1 MRSTQIPLRSRRGTF
16 LLLSGVVLGIL
27 GLGMALPFV
36 VADPTQTS
44 FALPGGP
51 SASPTDG
58 PTPNALPTGTATQ
71 TAGPRP
77 GATLP
82 GPGGFNPGTPGS
94 PGVVLT
100 ATDRGVTASSIK
112 VGVLVPDV
120 AGLSTIN
127 LSVQAGDPA
136 EQYRVFFNRINAVGG
151 ILGRK
156 IVPVY
161 RTYDLLDE
169 SDRNQACIY
178 MTQDQKVFTVFDG
191 GVFLGPPMLCIAQQ
205 NHTPLMRQASVP
217 DEYAA
222 AAKGY
227 LITTSPGLQRFDRS
241 FAWELHQSGA
251 LAGKRI
257 GVFGDTYSDSKPGID
272 AFVETLKGLG
282 YTILHRTQLAI
293 NSGTQQSQIP
303 VAVAEMKR
311 KKINVVL
318 IVTGT
323 TQATTFVTNAQGQ
336 GFFPRYYV
344 SDHQFAAYDAY
355 TSNMPESFDGTIG
368 FTTLRTGEARAGLKA
383 PGFDAACL
391 SYYNQATGKNIQ
403 RGTTETQLIL
413 SHCSNVELFK
423 AAALRAGANL
433 TRDRLSLGFQS
444 LGQVVIANAG
454 SGSFAPGKL
463 GAVDQLRTVRWEF
476 DCKCYLHVTG
486 FRNLHY

>member
-1 MRSTQIPLRSRRGTF
+1 MRSTPIALRSRRGTF

-27 GLGMALPFV
+27 GVGMALPFV
-36 VADPTQTS
+36 VADPTRT
-44 FALPGGP
+44 AVGLPGGP
-51 SASPTDG
+51 STSPTG
-58 PTPNALPTGTATQ
+58 VPTGGGLPTGGPTE
-71 TAGPRP
+71 AGGPAP
-77 GATLP
+77 GSTLP
-82 GPGGFNPGTPGS
+82 GPGGLSPGAPGS

-136 EQYRVFFNRINAVGG
+136 EQYRVFFNRINAAGG
-151 ILGRK
+151 IHGRK

-178 MTQDQKVFTVFDG
+178 MTQDQKVFAVFDG

-205 NHTPLMRQASVP
+205 NRTPFMRQASVP
-217 DEYAA
+217 DEYTA

-241 FAWELHQSGA
+241 FAWELHQTGA

-257 GVFGDTYSDSKPGID
+257 GIFGDSYSDSKPGID
-272 AFVETLKGLG
+272 AFVAQLKALG
-282 YTILHRTQLAI
+282 YTIIHRTELAI
-293 NSGTQQSQIP
+293 SSGTQQAQIP
-303 VAVAEMKR
+303 VEVAEMKR
-311 KKINVVL
+311 QEINVVV

-323 TQATTFVTNAQGQ
+323 TQATTFVTNAQSQ
-336 GFFPRYYV
+336 QFFPKYYV

-355 TSNMPESFDGTIG
+355 TANLPESFDGTIG
-368 FTTLRTGEARAGLKA
+368 FTTLRTGESRAGIKEPA
-383 PGFDAACL
+383 FDAACL
-391 SYYNQATGKNIQ
+391 SYYNTATGKNIP
-403 RGTTETQLIL
+403 RGNTEAQLIL

-423 AAALRAGANL
+423 AAALRAGATL
-433 TRDRLSLGFQS
+433 TRDRLSAGFQS
-444 LGQVVIANAG
+444 LGSVVIANAG
-454 SGSFAPGKL
+454 RGSFGPGKL
-463 GAVDQLRTVRWEF
+463 GALDQLRTVRWEF

-486 FRNLHY
+486 FRDLRY